1 MKRTFFFIPVVI
13 VSLFLGSAC
22 DTNTNTLGSESS
34 GLIFKTTIATTTNT
48 RDSVVFLGSDI
59 QWFNATTREL
69 RFKDPL
75 TIEKIRKFN
84 KIKFYLGTDS
94 LFTAITF
101 VSDVSSK
108 IIDDIVLHLNSQDG
122 QFYIQDGYPS
132 NTNVLSNPAASIA
145 LREKNKNNRAT
156 AWNRF
161 IEQLKKNGQYKE

>member
-1 MKRTFFFIPVVI
+1 MKRTFFFILVLV
-13 VSLFLGSAC
+13 LLCLGYAC
-22 DTNTNTLGSESS
+22 DTNTNIADSDSS
-34 GLIFKTTIATTTNT
+34 GLIFKTTIVTTNNT

-59 QWFNATTREL
+59 QWFNATTHEL
-69 RFKDPL
+69 RFKDSL
-75 TIEKIRKFN
+75 TIARIRKFN

-101 VSDVSSK
+101 VSDVSSQ
-108 IIDDIVLHLNSQDG
+108 IIDDIVLHLNHQDG
-122 QFYIQDGYPS
+122 QFYIEDGYPT
-132 NTNVLSNPAASIA
+132 NANVLSNPAASIA